1 MRHCD
6 FATSVSGAKMIAL
19 MVDHLGGQVRARD
32 YHSNWMTA
40 VACLDEDCYLGAE
53 NSYNLFTARKN
64 SDSAADDERNRLE
77 VPSAAYSWILTC
89 EPFQKLLNRC
99 HGAMS
104 LCDTACWQSRR
115 PGAHLSVRVSWEDRL
130 PGP

>member
-1 MRHCD
+1 M
-6 FATSVSGAKMIAL
+6 L
-19 MVDHLGGQVRARD
+19 QVRARD

-77 VPSAAYSWILTC
+77 VPTFTSWL
-89 EPFQKLLNRC
+89 Q
-99 HGAMS
+99 
-104 LCDTACWQSRR
+104 
-115 PGAHLSVRVSWEDRL
+115 
-130 PGP
+130 

>member
-1 MRHCD
+1 M
-6 FATSVSGAKMIAL
+6 
-19 MVDHLGGQVRARD
+19 QVRARD

-77 VPSAAYSWILTC
+77 VLRSSPTVVMLPVVRECCKRCFCQRSCLVISDWFGSIPA
-89 EPFQKLLNRC
+89 LL
-99 HGAMS
+99 S
-104 LCDTACWQSRR
+104 T
-115 PGAHLSVRVSWEDRL
+115 V
-130 PGP
+130 

>member
-1 MRHCD
+1 MQPQPP
-6 FATSVSGAKMIAL
+6 AML
-19 MVDHLGGQVRARD
+19 QVRARD

-77 VPSAAYSWILTC
+77 VPTFTSWL
-89 EPFQKLLNRC
+89 Q
-99 HGAMS
+99 
-104 LCDTACWQSRR
+104 
-115 PGAHLSVRVSWEDRL
+115 
-130 PGP
+130 